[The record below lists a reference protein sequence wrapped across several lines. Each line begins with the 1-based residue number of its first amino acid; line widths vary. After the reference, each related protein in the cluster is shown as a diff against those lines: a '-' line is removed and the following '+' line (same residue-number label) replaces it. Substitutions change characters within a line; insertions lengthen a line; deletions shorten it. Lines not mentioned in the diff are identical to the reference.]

1 MFWTYFLTFQEFFQK
16 FSLVWASNNYVHIF
30 PLAQNFVVAV
40 GHVDYLLKI
49 PL

>member
-1 MFWTYFLTFQEFFQK
+1 MFWAHFLTVQK
-16 FSLVWASNNYVHIF
+16 FSLVWAQSNYFHIF

-40 GHVDYLLKI
+40 SHVDYLLKI